1 MHDQD
6 RELARRC
13 QRGDVTAYADL
24 VRRHRRMAYKIA
36 RGIVGSTDEAED
48 VVQDAFVR
56 AFQRIGTYS
65 RRQTFAA
72 WVHRITLNCAIDRIR
87 RRERERRSNENA
99 PRNPGP
105 ARDPAEEVVATE
117 VRTWARRAVE
127 DLPLKQRLAV
137 TLFYLDDLSVAE
149 TAEALGCSPSAV
161 KAHLTRGRR
170 RLAERMAERFEE
182 G

>member
-1 MHDQD
+1 MHDRD
-6 RELARRC
+6 SDLARRC
-13 QRGDVTAYADL
+13 QGGDATAYAEL
-24 VRRHRRMAYKIA
+24 VRRHRRMVYRIA
-36 RGIVGSTDEAED
+36 RGIVGSADEAED

-56 AFQRIGTYS
+56 AFRRTGTHR
-65 RRQTFAA
+65 RRQTFAG
-72 WVHRITLNCAIDRIR
+72 WVRRIALNCAIDHIR
-87 RRERERRSNENA
+87 RRERERRNHEQA

-105 ARDPAEEVVATE
+105 TRDPAEEVMATE

-149 TAEALGCSPSAV
+149 TAETLGCSPSTV
-161 KAHLTRGRR
+161 KVHLTRGRR
-170 RLAERMAERFEE
+170 RLAERMADRFEE